1 MTLTVSADVQRTA
14 LAALDGRKGTV
25 GVYNYKTG
33 EILCAVSSPTYDPDD
48 VPGRGGNPETYEG
61 VYVNRFPCMPPI
73 RPDPSSSSLRL
84 RPRWM
89 RSRISDPGRSP
100 CEGSAV
106 IGGET
111 IQCKTACTAR

>member
-1 MTLTVSADVQRTA
+1 MALTVSADVQRTA

-48 VPGRGGNPETYEG
+48 VPDVEGNPETYEG
-61 VYVNRFPCMPPI
+61 VYVNRFLHATYTPG
-73 RPDPSSSSLRL
+73 SVFKLVTAAA
-84 RPRWM
+84 RWM

-100 CEGSAV
+100 ARAAPSSAARPSSA
-106 IGGET
+106 
-111 IQCKTACTAR
+111 TACTAR